1 MKYKDS
7 YSICTDEEIVSY
19 INNGDELAIDY
30 LLEKYK
36 GLVKNKAKTLFLI
49 GGDRDDLI
57 QEGMIGLYKAIRDYD
72 KDKNTSFFHFADLC
86 ISRQIYN
93 AISASNRQKNIPLNT
108 YISLSSPAYL
118 DDVDDERDF
127 LLDKLYSKY
136 QQDPEQLIID
146 KENAIMIE
154 YELVRRLSS
163 LEKTVLTWYLKDLN
177 YQEIAKLIDKE
188 SKVID
193 NALTRI
199 KAKLNKVLN
208 EM

>member
-1 MKYKDS
+1 MKNKDE
-7 YSICTDEEIVSY
+7 YSIYPDEEIVSY
-19 INNGDELAIDY
+19 IYNGDELAIDY

-93 AISASNRQKNIPLNT
+93 AINASNRQKNIPLNT
-108 YISLSSPAYL
+108 YISLSSPAYS
-118 DDVDDERDF
+118 DDADEERDF

-146 KENAIMIE
+146 KENVTMIE
-154 YELVRRLSS
+154 YELVRRLSN
-163 LEKTVLTWYLKDLN
+163 LERVVLSWYLKDLS
-177 YQEIAKLIDKE
+177 YQEIAKVIDKE
-188 SKVID
+188 PKVVD

-208 EM
+208 ES